1 MCVLLN
7 ADGWFRLKIF
17 FINKTITM
25 FTFRK
30 NYFFGFLILLL
41 VEIYIAIY
49 VHDSFIRP
57 FFGDFLVVILLYCL
71 LRSFLKIDWLWV
83 AIGVLIF
90 SFVLEV
96 MQYFKLVNMLGLQ
109 DVKLARIVIGT
120 SFAWEDLV
128 AYTLGIWTV
137 VFIERKWNP
146 RNVL

>member
-1 MCVLLN
+1 
-7 ADGWFRLKIF
+7 
-17 FINKTITM
+17 M

-71 LRSFLKIDWLWV
+71 LRSFLKLNWFRI

-90 SFVLEV
+90 SFVLEIL
-96 MQYFKLVNMLGLQ
+96 QYFDLVNLLGLQ
-109 DVKLARIVIGT
+109 DIKLARIIIGT

>member
-1 MCVLLN
+1 
-7 ADGWFRLKIF
+7 
-17 FINKTITM
+17 M